1 MSDRYAC
8 ERQHTEP
15 VRGKTPVRG
24 LESVRGITPIVL
36 CTE

>member
-24 LESVRGITPIVL
+24 LESARGKPHVRGL
-36 CTE
+36 K